1 MAPPTRAEI
10 ASVERDL
17 QDQLRAQVL
26 NEIQRRH
33 LEAEQIAESLG
44 MLLPSVELLLERR
57 TWPLEVSLRVAKG
70 LGMKVQVVAKSATE

>member
-70 LGMKVQVVAKSATE
+70 LGMKVQVVAKPATE